1 MRRMSAKPDPA
12 TLPCSPLDE
21 TAGLKYFPRM
31 VGKIRLH
38 AAGKLWEDLH
48 ANLGKGSDGALVDF
62 LHINYDELKARVI
75 EGGTDEEILQWCQER
90 SRVLNDNEKLI
101 WNHYVKTL
109 GWNDHITAI
118 LAKRKADGGLVD
130 RDDIQTIAHY
140 IDVDEG
146 RLP

>member
-1 MRRMSAKPDPA
+1 MIA
-12 TLPCSPLDE
+12 
-21 TAGLKYFPRM
+21 
-31 VGKIRLH
+31 KIRLH
-38 AAGKLWEDLH
+38 ADGMLWEDLH

-62 LHINYDELKARVI
+62 LHIDYADLKVRVL
-75 EGGTDEEILQWCQER
+75 EGGSEEEILRWCEGR
-90 SRVLNDNEKLI
+90 GRRLNDNEKLI

-109 GWNDHITAI
+109 GWNDHISGI
-118 LAKRKADGGLVD
+118 LAKRKADGGLAD

>member
-1 MRRMSAKPDPA
+1 MSAKPDPA

-31 VGKIRLH
+31 IGKIRLH
-38 AAGKLWEDLH
+38 AEGMLWEDLH
-48 ANLGKGSDGALVDF
+48 TNLGKGSDGALVDF
-62 LHINYDELKARVI
+62 LHINYDALKVRVLQ
-75 EGGTDEEILQWCQER
+75 GGSDEEILAWCQQR

-109 GWNDHITAI
+109 GLNDHITSI
-118 LAKRKADGGLVD
+118 LAKRKADGGLAD

>member
-1 MRRMSAKPDPA
+1 MSAKPDPA

-31 VGKIRLH
+31 TGKIRLH
-38 AAGKLWEDLH
+38 AAGRLWSELH
-48 ANLGKGSDGALVDF
+48 ANLGKSSDAALTDF
-62 LHINYDELKARVI
+62 LHVGYGDLKARVLQ
-75 EGGTDEEILQWCQER
+75 GGDDDEILRWCQQQG
-90 SRVLNDNEKLI
+90 RVLNDNEKLV
-101 WNHYVKTL
+101 WNHFVTTL

-118 LAKRKADGGLVD
+118 LAKRKTEGGLGG
-130 RDDIQTIAHY
+130 RDDIQTISHY